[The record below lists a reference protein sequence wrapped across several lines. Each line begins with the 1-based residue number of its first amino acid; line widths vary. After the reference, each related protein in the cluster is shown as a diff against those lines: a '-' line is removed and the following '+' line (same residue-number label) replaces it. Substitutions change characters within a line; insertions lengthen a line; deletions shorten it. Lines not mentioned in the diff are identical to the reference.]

1 MVHSPEAGGALAG
14 WLFRRFINEE
24 ELTLEQASLI
34 QAAAVI
40 AGGMAGAQYGKYSV
54 LEASRITD
62 IASLAVE
69 LARAIET
76 EAKKQS

>member
-1 MVHSPEAGGALAG
+1 MEH
-14 WLFRRFINEE
+14 
-24 ELTLEQASLI
+24 ASLI

-76 EAKKQS
+76 EARKQS

>member
-1 MVHSPEAGGALAG
+1 MRGRRGAGSLA
-14 WLFRRFINEE
+14 IPKIHKQE
-24 ELTLEQASLI
+24 ELTLEHTSLI

-54 LEASRITD
+54 LETSRITD